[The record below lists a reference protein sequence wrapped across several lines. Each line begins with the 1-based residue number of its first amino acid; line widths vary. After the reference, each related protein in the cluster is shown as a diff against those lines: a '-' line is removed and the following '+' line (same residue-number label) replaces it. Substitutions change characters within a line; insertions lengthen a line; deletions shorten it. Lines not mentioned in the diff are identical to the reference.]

1 MNEIKRK
8 DEMEMRDELR
18 DRRKKIE
25 TFDELVSFLEYV
37 KDECNYDYGVVP
49 RSIAQ
54 ASVAVA
60 WYLASEFG
68 ITGFQAG
75 FVMWDFIRDWNNK
88 HNECGMKLVDYDDML
103 YPQHDYKFEK
113 TIASS
118 TWEAL
123 QKTAKKNLD
132 EREEHV
138 HPAVKAHWESIVA
151 GKVPFGYVVKDS

>member
-37 KDECNYDYGVVP
+37 KDECNYDYGVAP

-88 HNECGMKLVDYDDML
+88 DNECGMKLVDYNDML

-113 TIASS
+113 TINSS

-123 QKTAKKNLD
+123 QKTAKKSLE
-132 EREEHV
+132 ERADHV
-138 HPAVKAHWESIVA
+138 HPQVKAHWESIVA
-151 GKVPFGYVVKDS
+151 GKVPFGYIVKDS